1 LAEAT
6 VWDLYAYMHG
16 DADGDRDER
25 RTVPEWQVEDALR
38 WCRFR
43 GYDCIVLTRSK
54 DTVEFGLNRLAAAH

>member
-1 LAEAT
+1 
-6 VWDLYAYMHG
+6 MHG

-54 DTVEFGLNRLAAAH
+54 DTVEFGLNRLAAASH